1 MSGRQQP
8 HGEATRFDAMRAEST
23 RPEQT
28 PAEPTRTDE
37 AGGHPAGA
45 ETTSVEPPR
54 AELSGGQPA
63 AETPR
68 TEPLRVG
75 TVGVVGRPS
84 TGKSSLINRICGH
97 KVSIVS
103 PVPQTTRSRVRG
115 IVTGKA
121 GQLIFLDTPGLHVSE
136 RKLNLVLKTVALS
149 VADEVDLLL
158 LLFDASRPFGAE
170 DDAVLAA
177 TRRFR
182 GPRVAACN
190 KVDLTAARGS
200 VKERESRLQRAGLEE
215 VHAVSALTGD
225 GVPGLV
231 ARLLELSPEGDLLY
245 PDDMYTDQ
253 SPDFRVA
260 EIVREH
266 AFARTTAEV
275 PHALYV
281 DVVDLEQQGARLW
294 VRATIWV
301 ERPSQVGIVVGR
313 GGVGIA
319 TIRRGASA
327 ELSGIFGRR
336 VQLDL
341 RVKVRKK
348 WRRDDALL
356 QQLRTRG

>member
-1 MSGRQQP
+1 MNDDQPAHAAPGGAAPPSPNQPRAAPAGDEPASSGP
-8 HGEATRFDAMRAEST
+8 PGVEPARAEQ
-23 RPEQT
+23 PGIA
-28 PAEPTRTDE
+28 PAP
-37 AGGHPAGA
+37 G
-45 ETTSVEPPR
+45 S
-54 AELSGGQPA
+54 
-63 AETPR
+63 
-68 TEPLRVG
+68 LRVG

-115 IVTGKA
+115 IVTTPA

-177 TRRFR
+177 TRRFA
-182 GPRVAACN
+182 GTRVAVCN
-190 KVDLTAARGS
+190 KVDLAAAYDGA
-200 VKERESRLQRAGLEE
+200 KQRETLLRRAGIDEI
-215 VHAVSALTGD
+215 HAVSALEGT
-225 GVPGLV
+225 GVPALV
-231 ARLLELSPEGDLLY
+231 ARLLELSPPGDLLY

-260 EIVREH
+260 EIVREQ

-281 DVVDLEQQGARLW
+281 DVVDLEQKAGRLW

-301 ERPSQVGIVVGR
+301 ERPSQVGIVVGK

-319 TIRRGASA
+319 AIRHGATA
-327 ELSGIFGRR
+327 ELATIFGRR

-356 QQLRTRG
+356 QQLRSRG

>member
-1 MSGRQQP
+1 MNG
-8 HGEATRFDAMRAEST
+8 
-23 RPEQT
+23 PEPA
-28 PAEPTRTDE
+28 PAEP
-37 AGGHPAGA
+37 AGTEPA
-45 ETTSVEPPR
+45 R
-54 AELSGGQPA
+54 AD
-63 AETPR
+63 
-68 TEPLRVG
+68 PLRVG

-115 IVTGKA
+115 IVTEPA
-121 GQLIFLDTPGLHVSE
+121 GQLIFLDTPGLHASE

-158 LLFDASRPFGAE
+158 LVFDISRPFGAE
-170 DDAVLAA
+170 DDAVLTA
-177 TRRFR
+177 TRRFS

-190 KVDLTAARGS
+190 KLDLAAAARGAA
-200 VKERESRLQRAGLEE
+200 KERESRLRRSGIEE
-215 VHAVSALTGD
+215 IHAVSALTGA
-225 GVPGLV
+225 GVPALV
-231 ARLLELSPEGDLLY
+231 ARLLELSPAGDLLY

-253 SPDFRVA
+253 TPDFRVA

-266 AFARTTAEV
+266 AFARVSEEV

-281 DVVDLEQQGARLW
+281 EVVDLEQRPGALW
-294 VRATIWV
+294 IRATIWV

-319 TIRRGASA
+319 SIRRDATA
-327 ELSGIFGRR
+327 ELARIFGHRIH
-336 VQLDL
+336 LDL

-356 QQLRTRG
+356 QQLRSRG

>member
-1 MSGRQQP
+1 MNGAQ
-8 HGEATRFDAMRAEST
+8 
-23 RPEQT
+23 
-28 PAEPTRTDE
+28 
-37 AGGHPAGA
+37 PAGA
-45 ETTSVEPPR
+45 
-54 AELSGGQPA
+54 GQM
-63 AETPR
+63 
-68 TEPLRVG
+68 RVG

-115 IVTGKA
+115 IATLPA

-158 LLFDASRPFGAE
+158 LLFDATRPFGPE

-177 TRRFR
+177 TRRFA
-182 GPRVAACN
+182 GTRVAACN
-190 KVDLTAARGS
+190 KVDLAGTRGAERREARL
-200 VKERESRLQRAGLEE
+200 RRAGIEE
-215 VHAVSALTGD
+215 IRSVSALTGA
-225 GVPGLV
+225 GVPALV
-231 ARLLELSPEGDLLY
+231 ARLLELSPVGDLLY

-253 SPDFRVA
+253 TPDFRVA

-266 AFARTTAEV
+266 AFNRLTAEV

-281 DVVDLEQQGARLW
+281 DVVDLEQRPGALW
-294 VRATIWV
+294 IRATIWV

-313 GGVGIA
+313 GGAGIA
-319 TIRRGASA
+319 SIRRDATA
-327 ELSGIFGRR
+327 ELARIFGHRIH
-336 VQLDL
+336 LDL

-356 QQLRTRG
+356 QQLRSRG